1 MTDNILLKPIIT
13 ERSLKD
19 ASSGVFTFMV
29 KKYAD
34 KANIKDVVESQFKV
48 HVKNISTI
56 KVKGKKRMI
65 GKRRTKVTKPD
76 WKKAKVK
83 LSAGEKIYLFE
94 TETQK

>member
-1 MTDNILLKPIIT
+1 
-13 ERSLKD
+13 
-19 ASSGVFTFMV
+19 MV

-56 KVKGKKRMI
+56 KIKGKKRMI
-65 GKRRTKVTKPD
+65 GRRRTKVTKPD
-76 WKKAKVK
+76 WKKAKVR
-83 LSAGEKIYLFE
+83 LAAGEKISLFE